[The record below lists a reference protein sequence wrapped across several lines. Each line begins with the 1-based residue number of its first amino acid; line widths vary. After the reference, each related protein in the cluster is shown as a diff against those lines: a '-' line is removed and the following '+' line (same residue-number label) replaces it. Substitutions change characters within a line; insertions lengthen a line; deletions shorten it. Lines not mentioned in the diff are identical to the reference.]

1 MALQYSCFVQEQGT
15 RVCLIANIDGFKYS
29 TELASFLIN
38 PTLSDRFSLLV
49 LFLYALLICSAFHQW
64 ESIRIVITHV
74 CICVGTVETKGWG
87 ILLSSFHSKL
97 DREESLHVTYIE
109 NIYNAVLYAPI

>member
-1 MALQYSCFVQEQGT
+1 M
-15 RVCLIANIDGFKYS
+15 R
-29 TELASFLIN
+29 
-38 PTLSDRFSLLV
+38 
-49 LFLYALLICSAFHQW
+49 
-64 ESIRIVITHV
+64 
-74 CICVGTVETKGWG
+74 VGTVETKGWG